1 MHTIS
6 KKLAKREKRA
16 RFPHE
21 RARKIFWSRFGV
33 YRRLYRSNKLSK
45 VKLRESSDVNKAT
58 TLKAKAKAKAKAAYL
73 KAKNTTT
80 FPKH

>member
-33 YRRLYRSNKLSK
+33 YCSVIMPIEAWLHRRTLY
-45 VKLRESSDVNKAT
+45 
-58 TLKAKAKAKAKAAYL
+58 
-73 KAKNTTT
+73 TTT
-80 FPKH
+80 RTDHSFSYSY

>member
-21 RARKIFWSRFGV
+21 RARKIFWSRLGV
-33 YRRLYRSNKLSK
+33 Y
-45 VKLRESSDVNKAT
+45 VAHLRISISRYTGVFIIITTVLGRKADEIEANSEG
-58 TLKAKAKAKAKAAYL
+58 L
-73 KAKNTTT
+73 
-80 FPKH
+80 